1 MAKIKEVIMDIQEKL
16 SESGARPDFDK
27 IAKEVGCPVN
37 WVINEFESMQQM
49 DFGFDYD
56 GGEY

>member
-1 MAKIKEVIMDIQEKL
+1 MAKMKQIILDIQERL
-16 SESGARPDFDK
+16 MNSGARPDFDK
-27 IAKEVGCPVN
+27 IAKEIGCPVK
-37 WVINEFESMQQM
+37 WVIDEFESMQQM

>member
-1 MAKIKEVIMDIQEKL
+1 MKQIILDIQERL
-16 SESGARPDFDK
+16 MNSGARPDFDK
-27 IAKEVGCPVN
+27 IAKEIGCPVK
-37 WVINEFESMQQM
+37 WVIDEFESMQQM